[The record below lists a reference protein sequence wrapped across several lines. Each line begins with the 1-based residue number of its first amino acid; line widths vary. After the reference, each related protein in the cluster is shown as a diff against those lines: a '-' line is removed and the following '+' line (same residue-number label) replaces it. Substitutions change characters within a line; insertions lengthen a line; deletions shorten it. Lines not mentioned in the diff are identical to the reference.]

1 MRRAALHMLLVL
13 LAVLSVATACGRKPR
28 VIPEKKLVRIYTDM
42 FLLDQWIRDH
52 AEARPAADTTL
63 FFDPVFRRYG
73 YTFEDY
79 NRSVEYYV
87 DHPDKYSE
95 ILTTASERLRAEA
108 QRQEAVLAAIS
119 KREAELDEYRKA
131 FRPSDYSTDSL
142 RWSRPGTLWPPKE
155 MAPDTLVIKENEIID
170 ML

>member
-28 VIPEKKLVRIYTDM
+28 VIPEKKLVRIYSEM
-42 FLLDQWIRDH
+42 FLMDQWIRDH
-52 AEARPAADTTL
+52 AEARKVADTTL

-87 DHPDKYSE
+87 DHPEEYAD
-95 ILTTASERLRAEA
+95 ILTTASERLRAESK
-108 QRQEAVLAAIS
+108 RLEAILDAAA

-131 FRPSDYSTDSL
+131 FRPKDYSTDSL
-142 RWSRPGTLWPPKE
+142 RWAGDGVLWPAKAAAE
-155 MAPDTLVIKENEIID
+155 AGALLLKENQNN
-170 ML
+170 

>member
-28 VIPEKKLVRIYTDM
+28 VIPEKKLVRIYSDM

-52 AEARPAADTTL
+52 AEARPVADTTL

-108 QRQEAVLAAIS
+108 QRQETVLAAIS

-155 MAPDTLVIKENEIID
+155 MAPDTLVIKESEIID
-170 ML
+170 IL